1 MTLVFFLPRGKDR
14 RERKAFNFQRLATGT
29 ALKKSVDKSRERKKS
44 RQNERIPSDRRQLVW
59 AHHPHLL
66 HTKIPSYLWKEF
78 SSRIYHSGKDG
89 LLGELWAWTSVGLF
103 CRALLPP
110 SACSDIVDRV
120 QHLSTCARILP
131 QAHTHTQK
139 HDSIHTTS
147 TQTRKH
153 QCAHTRRHTC
163 KHMQEE
169 SEIDGG
175 ERESGVWGW
184 KRVKENV
191 EGETRPTAWW

>member
-14 RERKAFNFQRLATGT
+14 RERKAFNFQRVAKGT
-29 ALKKSVDKSRERKKS
+29 ALKKFVERERGSQQTDGNWCELATPISFTLKF
-44 RQNERIPSDRRQLVW
+44 
-59 AHHPHLL
+59 HHIYE
-66 HTKIPSYLWKEF
+66 KF

-131 QAHTHTQK
+131 QAHTHSRTHK
-139 HDSIHTTS
+139 STTAY
-147 TQTRKH
+147 TRQARKH
-153 QCAHTRRHTC
+153 ACISAHTHVDIHANTC
-163 KHMQEE
+163 
-169 SEIDGG
+169 
-175 ERESGVWGW
+175 R
-184 KRVKENV
+184 KRV
-191 EGETRPTAWW
+191 R